1 MKKKKLATLIGVLG
15 ISLSTTALAACSNNQ
30 VNNVKNEK
38 SSKQPAQKSV
48 TTSSKKESN
57 INNDEWMMMGYV
69 AYRAKDSNGSDALNE
84 VESNLNSNDLSATR
98 NSANSY
104 TFSNDYGSVD
114 VKVENDKVVVSN
126 DGTSTFSKDKL
137 EDSFNGDMKTIQ
149 KLAKNI
155 STSSNFKSVSES
167 DSETGSWKSGI
178 PAEIVGE
185 YSDENI
191 PRKQEPVDVYSI
203 RPDHLTFW
211 QSGMPTNFASNIQYQ
226 KLGKN
231 KYKLRFDM
239 RSVGGPLKED
249 SPTLS
254 NGEKYQDSTGTLT
267 FEKEDQ
273 GSFYRIDGIT
283 VEKVSSTKFS
293 LPASP
298 EDL

>member
-1 MKKKKLATLIGVLG
+1 MKKKKLSTMIGIVGIGLG
-15 ISLSTTALAACSNNQ
+15 TIALAACSNNQ

-38 SSKQPAQKSV
+38 SSKQTAQKSV
-48 TTSSKKESN
+48 TSSSKKESN

-69 AYRAKDSNGSDALNE
+69 AYRAKD
-84 VESNLNSNDLSATR
+84 SNDLSATR

-185 YSDENI
+185 YSDENTGWNQI
-191 PRKQEPVDVYSI
+191 GKPLGI
-203 RPDHLTFW
+203 RF
-211 QSGMPTNFASNIQYQ
+211 
-226 KLGKN
+226 
-231 KYKLRFDM
+231 
-239 RSVGGPLKED
+239 E
-249 SPTLS
+249 TL
-254 NGEKYQDSTGTLT
+254 QDEHAQHR
-267 FEKEDQ
+267 EKERHGGNQ
-273 GSFYRIDGIT
+273 QSRLLEVPQKSETIALVGILT
-283 VEKVSSTKFS
+283 
-293 LPASP
+293 
-298 EDL
+298 D